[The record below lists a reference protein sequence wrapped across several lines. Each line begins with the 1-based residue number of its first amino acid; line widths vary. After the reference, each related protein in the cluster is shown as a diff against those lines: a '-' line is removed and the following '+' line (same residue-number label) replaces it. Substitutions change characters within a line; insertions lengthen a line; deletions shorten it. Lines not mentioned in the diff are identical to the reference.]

1 MQGFVDTG
9 RVTLKICEIASTFCK
24 KASIALSL
32 NADSES
38 IPKSLDKQIAEVK
51 SRVSE
56 SWLSQP
62 DEHRQFP
69 TNGDRFAAQE
79 LFKRRDTEGFTRKG
93 FICQAVAAGWHKKS
107 PEQLG
112 EIADNVGRERIIVI
126 HGTLDNLITVPHG
139 EVLAQELGGEEMG
152 VTKRIFEGRGHY
164 LPLEE
169 RVELRKLIEGIVE
182 KTEAMS

>member
-1 MQGFVDTG
+1 M
-9 RVTLKICEIASTFCK
+9 KICEIALTFCK
-24 KASIALSL
+24 RESLVLSL
-32 NADSES
+32 NADGQS

-62 DEHRQFP
+62 DEHGRFP

-112 EIADNVGRERIIVI
+112 EIADKVGRERIMVV

-139 EVLAQELGGEEMG
+139 EVLVQELGGEEKG

-169 RVELRKLIEGIVE
+169 RVELRKLIEGIIE
-182 KTEAMS
+182 KTEAMR